1 VNTPAKPARFTL
13 LFEILDIQV
22 FNADRCIIIDIPPR
36 EFVEEISLLVCDMVI
51 YLLQFRLDLH
61 PVL

>member
-22 FNADRCIIIDIPPR
+22 FDADRCIIIDILPG
-36 EFVEEISLLVCDMVI
+36 EFVEEISLLVRDMVI
-51 YLLQFRLDLH
+51 CLLQFRLYLH